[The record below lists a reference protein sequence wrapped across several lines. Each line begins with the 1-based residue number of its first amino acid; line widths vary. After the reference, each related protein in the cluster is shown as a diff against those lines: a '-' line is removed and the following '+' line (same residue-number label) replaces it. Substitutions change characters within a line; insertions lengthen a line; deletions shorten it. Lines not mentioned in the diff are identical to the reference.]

1 MSSRDVE
8 CKTMKHLIPL
18 TLLALALTPWH
29 SASAQNGE
37 VVLIAPGGIREAMEQ
52 MIPGFEKKTGY
63 KVKPIFGT
71 GLVTKKQVAS
81 GDDFDVAVVQPPYPA
96 VIASGNALDS
106 TATPLASSAVGVAVR
121 KGAPAP
127 DISTPEAVKRM
138 LLDAKSIAYPGAAI
152 GAAAGVSFD
161 ETLKRLGIFDQVRAK
176 VKPSAGGKAAM
187 VMAAKGEVEIGV
199 TFLSEMDVPGIDV
212 VGPLPR
218 EISTATSFVG
228 LISSHSKNP
237 AGAKALLDYISSPAA
252 MAVYKKNRMEPSR

>member
-1 MSSRDVE
+1 
-8 CKTMKHLIPL
+8 MKHPIALPLIL
-18 TLLALALTPWH
+18 LALTPGH
-29 SASAQNGE
+29 NASAQNGQ

-63 KVKPIFGT
+63 TVKPIFGT

-96 VIASGNALDS
+96 VIASGNALDN

-121 KGAPAP
+121 KGAPVP
-127 DISTPEAVKRM
+127 EISTPDAVKRM
-138 LLDAKSIAYPGAAI
+138 LLAAKSIAYPSAAI

-161 ETLKRLGIFDQVRAK
+161 ETLRRLGIFDQVQAK

-187 VMAAKGEVEIGV
+187 AMAAKGEVEIGV
-199 TFLSEMDVPGIDV
+199 TFMSEMDVPGIDV

-228 LISSHSKNP
+228 LISSHAKNP
-237 AGAKALLDYISSPAA
+237 AGAKALLDYISSKVA
-252 MAVYKKNRMEPSR
+252 MTVYKENRMDPGR

>member
-1 MSSRDVE
+1 
-8 CKTMKHLIPL
+8 MKRLIPL
-18 TLLALALTPWH
+18 TLFALALAPWYH
-29 SASAQNGE
+29 VNAQSGE

-63 KVKPIFGT
+63 KVKAIFGT
-71 GLVTKKQVAS
+71 GLITKKQVAS

-96 VIASGNALDS
+96 VIASGNTLDN

-121 KGAPAP
+121 HGAPAP
-127 DISTPEAVKRM
+127 DISTPDAVKRM
-138 LLDAKSIAYPGAAI
+138 LLAAKSIAYPGAAI

-161 ETLKRLGIFDQVRAK
+161 ETLKQLGIYDQVRAK
-176 VKPSAGGKAAM
+176 VKPSTGGKAAM
-187 VMAAKGEVEIGV
+187 AMAAKGDVEIGV
-199 TFLSEMDVPGIDV
+199 TFMSEMDVPGIDV

-237 AGAKALLDYISSPAA
+237 AGAKALLDYIASPAA
-252 MAVYKKNRMEPSR
+252 MAVYKQNRMEPSR

>member
-1 MSSRDVE
+1 
-8 CKTMKHLIPL
+8 MKHLIPL
-18 TLLALALTPWH
+18 TLIVLALTPWQH
-29 SASAQNGE
+29 ASAQSGE
-37 VVLIAPGGIREAMEQ
+37 VTLIAPGGIREAMEQ
-52 MIPGFEKKTGY
+52 MIPGFEKKSGY
-63 KVKPIFGT
+63 KVKRIFGT

-81 GDDFDVAVVQPPYPA
+81 GDAFDVAVVQPPYPA

-121 KGAPAP
+121 HGTPAP
-127 DISTPEAVKRM
+127 DISTPDAVKRM
-138 LLDAKSIAYPGAAI
+138 LLAAKSVAYPSAAI

-161 ETLKRLGIFDQVRAK
+161 ETLKRLGIFDQVQAK

-212 VGPLPR
+212 LGPLPR

-237 AGAKALLDYISSPAA
+237 TAAKVLLDYISSPAA
-252 MAVYKKNRMEPSR
+252 MAVYKKNRMDPGR

>member
-1 MSSRDVE
+1 
-8 CKTMKHLIPL
+8 MKHLIPL
-18 TLLALALTPWH
+18 TLFALALTPWH
-29 SASAQNGE
+29 NASAQKGE
-37 VVLIAPGGIREAMEQ
+37 VTLIAPGGIREAMEQ

-63 KVKPIFGT
+63 KIKPIFGT

-121 KGAPAP
+121 KGAPRP
-127 DISTPEAVKRM
+127 DISTAEAVKRM
-138 LLDAKSIAYPGAAI
+138 LLAAKSVSYPPAAI

-161 ETLKRLGIFDQVRAK
+161 ETLKRLGIFDQVHAK
-176 VKPSAGGKAAM
+176 IKPSTGGKAAM
-187 VMAAKGEVEIGV
+187 AMAAKGEVEVGV
-199 TFLSEMDVPGIDV
+199 TFMSEMDVPGIDV

-237 AGAKALLDYISSPAA
+237 TAAKALLEYISSPAA
-252 MAVYKKNRMEPSR
+252 MAVYKQNRMEPSR